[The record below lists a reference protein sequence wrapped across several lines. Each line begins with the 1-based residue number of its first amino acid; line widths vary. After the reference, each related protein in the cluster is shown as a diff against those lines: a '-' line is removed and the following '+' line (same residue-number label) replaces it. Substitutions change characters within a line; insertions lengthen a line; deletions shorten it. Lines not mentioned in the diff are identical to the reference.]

1 MGRPG
6 REARA
11 IVTPAVTGQPAVS
24 RELGSEP
31 HAAGAVT
38 DALDAASGPVT
49 HRGSVPTARTRHLAE
64 IAILLVM
71 LTWGA
76 NVVAVKAVL
85 ADVPPVL
92 FAFVR
97 FGAAFLVL
105 LAILRWREGN
115 VGLPRADILPML
127 LLGLAGF
134 GLYQDLWA
142 TALGRTTASNS
153 ALITAATPV
162 STMLIAAA
170 VGSDTLSRAKLLGA
184 AISFSGAVAVVG
196 VTHGFGFAGASAG
209 DLMTFAA
216 TVCWG
221 CYVAFGAPVL
231 RRHSPLR
238 TATWAIGLGC
248 LGMLPLAA
256 WQFASFDPS
265 RIHATDIGI
274 LLFCVL
280 LSAAAANVVMFEV
293 VRILGPTRTMLFQ
306 FLVPAFAVI
315 LAAVFLGEAI
325 VIGQVAGGLVIV
337 VGILVARSRRFGTR
351 LA

>member
-1 MGRPG
+1 MF
-6 REARA
+6 RA
-11 IVTPAVTGQPAVS
+11 GQPS
-24 RELGSEP
+24 
-31 HAAGAVT
+31 
-38 DALDAASGPVT
+38 
-49 HRGSVPTARTRHLAE
+49 ARVRLLAE

-85 ADVPPVL
+85 ADVPPIL

-97 FGAAFLVL
+97 FGSAFLVL
-105 LAILRWREGN
+105 LAVLKWREGS
-115 VGLPRADILPML
+115 VGLPRGDILPLL

-170 VGSDTLSRAKLLGA
+170 VGSDTLSRGKVVGA
-184 AISFSGAVAVVG
+184 AISLSGAVAVVG
-196 VTHGFGFAGASAG
+196 VTHGFGFTGASAG

-216 TVCWG
+216 TLCWA

-238 TATWAIGLGC
+238 TATWAIGFGC
-248 LGMLPLAA
+248 LGMLPLAG
-256 WQFASFDPS
+256 WQLTTFDPS
-265 RIHATDIGI
+265 HIHASTIG
-274 LLFCVL
+274 LFLFCAL
-280 LSAAAANVVMFEV
+280 LAAAAANVVMFEAV
-293 VRILGPTRTMLFQ
+293 KVLGPTRAMLFQ
-306 FLVPAFAVI
+306 FLVPAFAVV
-315 LAAVFLGEAI
+315 LAAFFLGEAI
-325 VIGQVAGGLVIV
+325 VVGQVVGGGVIV
-337 VGILVARSRRFGTR
+337 LGIIVSRSRL
-351 LA
+351 LAAWPR

>member
-1 MGRPG
+1 MTVRFPAQ
-6 REARA
+6 RESGEIAPELAPATGLVRADQPSAR
-11 IVTPAVTGQPAVS
+11 V
-24 RELGSEP
+24 RL
-31 HAAGAVT
+31 
-38 DALDAASGPVT
+38 
-49 HRGSVPTARTRHLAE
+49 LAE

-85 ADVPPVL
+85 ADVPPIL

-97 FGAAFLVL
+97 FGSAFLVL
-105 LAILRWREGN
+105 LAVLKWREGS
-115 VGLPRADILPML
+115 VGLPRGDILPLL

-170 VGSDTLSRAKLLGA
+170 VGSDTLSRGKVIGA
-184 AISFSGAVAVVG
+184 AISLSGAVGVVG
-196 VTHGFGFAGASAG
+196 ATHGFGFTGASAG

-216 TVCWG
+216 TLCWA

-238 TATWAIGLGC
+238 TATWAIGFGC
-248 LGMLPLAA
+248 LGMLPLAG
-256 WQFASFDPS
+256 WQLTTFDPS
-265 RIHATDIGI
+265 HIHASTIG
-274 LLFCVL
+274 LFLFCSL
-280 LSAAAANVVMFEV
+280 LAAAAANVVMFEAV
-293 VRILGPTRTMLFQ
+293 KVLGPTRAMLFQ
-306 FLVPAFAVI
+306 FLVPAFAVV
-315 LAAVFLGEAI
+315 LAALFLGEAI
-325 VIGQVAGGLVIV
+325 VVGQVVGGAVIV
-337 VGILVARSRRFGTR
+337 LGIIVARSRL
-351 LA
+351 LAARVR